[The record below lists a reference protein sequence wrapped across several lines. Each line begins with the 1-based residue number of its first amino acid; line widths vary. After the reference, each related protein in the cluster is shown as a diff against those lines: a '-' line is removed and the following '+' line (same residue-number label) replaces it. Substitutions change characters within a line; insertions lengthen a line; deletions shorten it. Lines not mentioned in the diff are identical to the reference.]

1 MYLLQPP
8 LFSFEQILELQPK
21 NRLQAVFATLN
32 LGPALQ
38 LLKPES
44 KFGPKGYSREAMLR
58 SLIAKQL
65 EAIPNIAKLV
75 ERLRTDPSF
84 RYHCGFNAF
93 GTVPSEATFSRFI
106 AKLEKTGAMDLLFE
120 QVVTQGRSDGVIGSE
135 YVALDSTE
143 ISAWEKPQPNDKP
156 TSDQEAA

>member
-1 MYLLQPP
+1 MYLLQPPQPP

-32 LGPALQ
+32 LGPTLQ

-84 RYHCGFNAF
+84 RYYCGFTPF
-93 GTVPSEATFSRFI
+93 GTVQTNNPLAVLSPNLKRPVLWTCFSN
-106 AKLEKTGAMDLLFE
+106 K
-120 QVVTQGRSDGVIGSE
+120 S
-135 YVALDSTE
+135 
-143 ISAWEKPQPNDKP
+143 
-156 TSDQEAA
+156 